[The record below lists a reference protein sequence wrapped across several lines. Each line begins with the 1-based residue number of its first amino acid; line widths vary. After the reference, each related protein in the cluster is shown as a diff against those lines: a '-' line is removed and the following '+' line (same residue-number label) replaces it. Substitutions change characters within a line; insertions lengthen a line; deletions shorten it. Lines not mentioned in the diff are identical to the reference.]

1 MSIPKEKLESWLIDA
16 LVLFALLAAD
26 AFEISKYLHLQV
38 QCISDILASRDF
50 MQRNAKKKPTIS
62 SRLPGCTLAPAFH
75 DEDDDKHNLIILVI
89 FNLVLVLLNKV
100 HDHVLTFIFSK
111 WISREIV
118 KKSPWHSIIANWVAL
133 SPLLPGYMNYTSR
146 HKYFLIVLNLAMCCP
161 QYRGKVHAITNT

>member
-1 MSIPKEKLESWLIDA
+1 MKMSIPKEKLESGLIDA

-50 MQRNAKKKPTIS
+50 MQRNAKKKPEHTIS

-75 DEDDDKHNLIILVI
+75 DDDEDKHNLIILVI
-89 FNLVLVLLNKV
+89 FNLVLVLLNKA

-111 WISREIV
+111 
-118 KKSPWHSIIANWVAL
+118 
-133 SPLLPGYMNYTSR
+133 
-146 HKYFLIVLNLAMCCP
+146 
-161 QYRGKVHAITNT
+161 

>member
-1 MSIPKEKLESWLIDA
+1 MKMSIPKEKLESWLIDA

-62 SRLPGCTLAPAFH
+62 SRLPWCTPAPAFH
-75 DEDDDKHNLIILVI
+75 DDDDDQHNLMILVI
-89 FNLVLVLLNKV
+89 INLVLVLLNEA

-118 KKSPWHSIIANWVAL
+118 KKSPWHSIIANWV
-133 SPLLPGYMNYTSR
+133 PGYMNYISR
-146 HKYFLIVLNLAMCCP
+146 HIYFLIVLNVAMCCP
-161 QYRGKVHAITNT
+161 QYRSKVHAITNT